1 MQTKSEI
8 AGAVVR
14 NSPQLTATGLTLAGV
29 PIADWLVII
38 TIIYTLVQLNTHLR
52 EKGYYK
58 RWTKFI
64 LRRK

>member
-58 RWTKFI
+58 RWTNFI